1 MPTHWTYDVVAPD
14 ADLAQGDILVPT
26 DELRAVFEQV
36 HRHFLDP
43 KYTGFLVTTQS
54 CDLVRRR
61 RGCSTRYLTIAVVRQ
76 LDDVLHDLLAHI
88 CDSVAEGVYLQETK
102 GDATR
107 FLQRLFN
114 QNEQSLGLFYL
125 HKDADAGIAVPSVA
139 LLRVGVT
146 LRAEHYQLLVQSRRG
161 RLGPEFTAKL
171 GWLVG
176 NLFSRVGTP
185 DWSKPPERETQLESL
200 IKETLDADGSEAAPL
215 WVRGAWVA
223 AAKENG
229 CDLANLPKAELRDAL
244 QKHKPPA
251 AKDRVIER
259 ALEVVGEVIDGVA
272 TDDLKR
278 ISARLSN
285 DQLFAKALKS
295 AKTE

>member
-1 MPTHWTYDVVAPD
+1 MPTHWTYADVAPED
-14 ADLAQGDILVPT
+14 DLAQGDILVPT
-26 DELRAVFEQV
+26 SELRAVFEQV
-36 HRHFLDP
+36 HSHFLDS
-43 KYTGFLVTTQS
+43 KYTGFFVTTQS

-88 CDSVAEGVYLQETK
+88 CGAVAEGVYLQEAK
-102 GDATR
+102 GEATR

-146 LRAEHYQLLVQSRRG
+146 LRVEHYQILVQARRG

-185 DWSKPPERETQLESL
+185 DWSKSPESEKQFKSL
-200 IKETLDADGSEAAPL
+200 IKETLDADGSDAAPL
-215 WVRGAWVA
+215 WVKEAWVE

-229 CDLANLPKAELRDAL
+229 CDLASLPKAKVREVLEM
-244 QKHKPPA
+244 HKPPT
-251 AKDRVIER
+251 AKDRLIER
-259 ALEVVGEVIDGVA
+259 ALEVVRAVIDGVA
-272 TDDLKR
+272 TDDLKK
-278 ISARLSN
+278 ISARLGN
-285 DQLFAKALKS
+285 DELFAKVLKS
-295 AKTE
+295 AKNE